1 LISLVKLALDFTT
14 KIGHNSLM
22 MMKGKVM
29 TDKTPSKRSVA
40 IAIMNANAQEPVPF
54 VVGKIAEAIGVSTAN
69 AKSYYRYI
77 AQNGLSN
84 VPSTALAKT
93 PKAPKTKTVK
103 AVVTTTD
110 NGGVRMTRA
119 PKATKVDAVK
129 TETDRLSMIR
139 QAHQRMVADG
149 RVVTHGAK
157 FNYDTREFE
166 DSIPETNEVE
176 DLCEMFSV

>member
-1 LISLVKLALDFTT
+1 
-14 KIGHNSLM
+14 
-22 MMKGKVM
+22 MKGNVM

-54 VVGKIAEAIGVSTAN
+54 VIGKIAEAIGVTEAN

-77 AQNGLSN
+77 VKNGLS
-84 VPSTALAKT
+84 VLPTDLLAKT

-103 AVVTTTD
+103 AVVTKTE
-110 NGGVRMTRA
+110 NGGVRIARA
-119 PKATKVDAVK
+119 PKPVKAPKLKFDEVVDISFP
-129 TETDRLSMIR
+129 EPDNLDRLALIR
-139 QAHQRMVADG
+139 QTHQRMIADG
-149 RVVTHGAK
+149 RIVTHGAK

-176 DLCEMFSV
+176 DLCELFSV

>member
-1 LISLVKLALDFTT
+1 
-14 KIGHNSLM
+14 
-22 MMKGKVM
+22 M

-54 VVGKIAEAIGVSTAN
+54 VIGKIAEAIGVTEAN

-77 AQNGLSN
+77 VKNGLS
-84 VPSTALAKT
+84 VLPTDLLAKT
-93 PKAPKTKTVK
+93 PKAAKTKAVK
-103 AVVTTTD
+103 APKLKFDVIVDRSFPEPD
-110 NGGVRMTRA
+110 NL
-119 PKATKVDAVK
+119 
-129 TETDRLSMIR
+129 DRLALIR
-139 QAHQRMVADG
+139 QTHQRMIADG
-149 RVVTHGAK
+149 RIVTHGAK

>member
-1 LISLVKLALDFTT
+1 
-14 KIGHNSLM
+14 M

-77 AQNGLSN
+77 AKNGLSEQKF
-84 VPSTALAKT
+84 VET
-93 PKAPKTKTVK
+93 PKAPKVPKVK
-103 AVVTTTD
+103 AVVTKTE
-110 NGGVRMTRA
+110 NGRVRMSRA
-119 PKATKVDAVK
+119 PKATKPEFDVIVDRSFP
-129 TETDRLSMIR
+129 EPDNLDRLALIR
-139 QAHQRMVADG
+139 QTHQRMVADG

-166 DSIPETNEVE
+166 DSAPETNEVE